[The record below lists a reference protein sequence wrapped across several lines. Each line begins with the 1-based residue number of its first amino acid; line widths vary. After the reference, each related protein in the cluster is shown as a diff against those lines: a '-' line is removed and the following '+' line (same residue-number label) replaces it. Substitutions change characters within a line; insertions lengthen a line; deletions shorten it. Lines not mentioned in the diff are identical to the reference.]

1 MSLQTDLHNAVA
13 QVVSDS
19 TLLHNVIHGTSTQ
32 TVSTLGGAVSSVAKL
47 IHDADVRINVSAEG
61 ILAQSQAQAQQ
72 ALMSAELASEEADR
86 AQQVAAKGVT
96 STTFVLE
103 QVQASGNQILT
114 DAESVLQQVVSRL
127 QAVGIPDVL
136 SGAHGMLLKVKSD
149 ESGYELVNTAA
160 LPRFYGF
167 SLSSDGSELL
177 LTQGREDVFDATSY
191 ASWMVG
197 EGLTF
202 SIQRNGLEM
211 SL

>member
-13 QVVSDS
+13 QVVTDS

-32 TVSTLGGAVSSVAKL
+32 TVTTEEGAVSSVAKL
-47 IHDADVRINVSAEG
+47 IHDADIRINVAAEG

-72 ALMSAELASEEADR
+72 ALLSAGLAAEEADR
-86 AQQVAAKGVT
+86 AQQAATQGVT
-96 STTFVLE
+96 STTVVLQ
-103 QVQASGNQILT
+103 QVQASGNQILV

-136 SGAHGMLLKVKSD
+136 SGAHGMLLKVKAD

-160 LPRFYGF
+160 LPRFFGF
-167 SLSSDGSELL
+167 ALSSDGSELL
-177 LTQGREDVFDATSY
+177 LTQGREDEFDVTSY

-211 SL
+211 AL

>member
-19 TLLHNVIHGTSTQ
+19 TLLHNVIHGTSTR

-86 AQQVAAKGVT
+86 AQQVAAQGVT

>member
-61 ILAQSQAQAQQ
+61 ILAKSQAQAQQ

-86 AQQVAAKGVT
+86 AQQVAAQGVT

>member
-61 ILAQSQAQAQQ
+61 ILVQSQAQAQQ

-86 AQQVAAKGVT
+86 AQQVAAQGVT

-103 QVQASGNQILT
+103 QVQVSGNQILT

-136 SGAHGMLLKVKSD
+136 SGAHGMLLKVKAD

>member
-86 AQQVAAKGVT
+86 AQQVAAQGVK
-96 STTFVLE
+96 STAFVLE

>member
-13 QVVSDS
+13 QVVTDS

-32 TVSTLGGAVSSVAKL
+32 TVTTVGGAVSSVAKL
-47 IHDADVRINVSAEG
+47 IHDADDRINVAAEG

-86 AQQVAAKGVT
+86 AQQVAAQGVT

-136 SGAHGMLLKVKSD
+136 NGAHGMLLKVKAD

-167 SLSSDGSELL
+167 SLSSNGSELL

>member
-13 QVVSDS
+13 QVVTDS

-32 TVSTLGGAVSSVAKL
+32 TVTTVGGSVSSVAKL

-61 ILAQSQAQAQQ
+61 ILTQSQAQAQQ
-72 ALMSAELASEEADR
+72 ALLSAELASEEADR
-86 AQQVAAKGVT
+86 AQQAATQGVT
-96 STTFVLE
+96 STTVVLQ
-103 QVQASGNQILT
+103 QVQASGNQILV

-136 SGAHGMLLKVKSD
+136 VGTHGMLLKVKAD

-160 LPRFYGF
+160 LPRFFGF
-167 SLSSDGSELL
+167 SLSSDGCELL
-177 LTQGREDVFDATSY
+177 LTQGREDAFDVTSY
-191 ASWMVG
+191 ESWMVG

-211 SL
+211 TL